1 MIKRRKSIIL
11 TSQKKRKK
19 IKVKAR
25 KKRKKKI
32 KIKIKIK
39 IEKIDFQIANKFLPK
54 KKSCRPQNLV

>member
-1 MIKRRKSIIL
+1 MIKRKKSIIL
-11 TSQKKRKK
+11 TSLKKRKK

-25 KKRKKKI
+25 KKRKK
-32 KIKIKIK
+32 KIKIK